1 MDKGDTSSPVAP
13 VAPCKVPFLTPG
25 TAFSNEFDSSPEP
38 SPSRP
43 VIVLGLSHP
52 SNKLEAL
59 KQALAHTHC
68 QIGTLKGT
76 IQREKEQKLQYK
88 KQLGKDT
95 LLTLPNS
102 WENEDDEQDNKKPL
116 RTVSLCGIEAGSAT
130 IECHTSIN
138 DWKDE
143 LMASTKNECDLLLG
157 EDVERSPTKPLWEE
171 DHKPSPVD
179 LLEEPPSLSA
189 KLTAATASLKKTH
202 SGVGFKAHLDSIVAP
217 PSSLVNEL
225 NSFSSDNQAGYSSTY
240 STVLEEFE
248 NEARVPGSAKEIMMM
263 PIPTPVYAD
272 MCVQAEL
279 VEEEKAPEP
288 VPIPTPILIPIPIPI
303 PIPKPMLVYSK
314 QAIATNIKVVPVP
327 PTLINTGMDTDT
339 PIPLPVKEMGE
350 MDV

>member
-13 VAPCKVPFLTPG
+13 VAPRKVPFLTPG

-95 LLTLPNS
+95 LSTLPNS

-130 IECHTSIN
+130 IECHTSID

-157 EDVERSPTKPLWEE
+157 EDVEHSMDPAFAN
-171 DHKPSPVD
+171 
-179 LLEEPPSLSA
+179 EEPPSLSA

-248 NEARVPGSAKEIMMM
+248 NEARVSESAKEIMMM

-288 VPIPTPILIPIPIPI
+288 VPIPAPILIPIPIPI